1 LRTAPGDGTAAWS
14 VSPERGLETR
24 NVRIADHAE
33 TTVPDA
39 VATRSS
45 RRTCLEHVDSR
56 GPRARQTVTA
66 RDPKTSAPISSSRTA
81 LVGPKQY
88 GDSAATFAVSS
99 PSPSARVCWLDRPQ
113 IAWPLQTG
121 PLPVSRPTNLS
132 GLSTSP
138 LRSQAGRGPRQAEQP
153 SCSQAGFRP
162 RKVLIWHKGCPDFTP
177 YPKPDA
183 PCLQRNT
190 VTVGLCRAM
199 RSAHD
204 DVCVRV
210 RID

>member
-1 LRTAPGDGTAAWS
+1 MVWIKRIKELIGAFRRALTAAE
-14 VSPERGLETR
+14 V
-24 NVRIADHAE
+24 AE
-33 TTVPDA
+33 LVAISELA
-39 VATRSS
+39 VHK
-45 RRTCLEHVDSR
+45 C
-56 GPRARQTVTA
+56 

-132 GLSTSP
+132 GLSTSA

-162 RKVLIWHKGCPDFTP
+162 RKVLIWHKGCSDFTR

-199 RSAHD
+199 RPAHD